1 MDDPLGTDPE
11 FYTKV
16 VGMMQASTP
25 KLHITVNGNR
35 LSFYLADKHIG
46 DMSTAEFYKM
56 KPNEVWKALGVADVY
71 KKGYLL

>member
-1 MDDPLGTDPE
+1 MNAPLGTDPE

-25 KLHITVNGNR
+25 TLHITVNGNR

-56 KPNEVWKALGVADVY
+56 KPTEVWKALGVADVY
-71 KKGYLL
+71 QKGYLL

>member
-1 MDDPLGTDPE
+1 MSDPLGTDPE
-11 FYTKV
+11 FYTRV

-25 KLHITVNGNR
+25 KLQITVNGNR
-35 LSFYLADKHIG
+35 LSFFLADKHIG

-56 KPNEVWKALGVADVY
+56 KPNEVWKALGVSDVY

>member
-1 MDDPLGTDPE
+1 MNDPLGTDPE

-16 VGMMQASTP
+16 VGRMPASTP

-46 DMSTAEFYKM
+46 DMSTADFYKM

-71 KKGYLL
+71 QKGYLL